1 MTVFE
6 MYNKFFDTDMPIIYY
21 STRFVYAFTVEY
33 NARHENYADI
43 LSLDKY
49 DNSSTGRFLKFDTD
63 IPRLYKVKEVYDNTH
78 LKLLK
83 EDL

>member
-21 STRFVYAFTVEY
+21 GSKFVFAFTVRFNNSNKPY
-33 NARHENYADI
+33 TDI
-43 LSLDKY
+43 LTLDKY
-49 DNSSTGRFLKFDTD
+49 GHVRKSCFHKFDSD
-63 IPRLYKVKEVYDNTH
+63 IPRLYKVKKMYDNTH